1 MTEMPLQPPPA
12 PPPGPAQQRI
22 VLPPHRQRAHR
33 PWQVRAR
40 EWAHRN
46 LFPSRTGTAM
56 TLAAAA
62 LIGGLLAGIV
72 WFVFFDANWAVVTA
86 NRWLL
91 FAGGFDHE
99 QAWRLWFCMALI
111 FALIGAAYGTWSSL
125 GRKDHLFIALVGA
138 FVLFLMAHGGATIS
152 NAPEATQRSV
162 EETIAIH
169 DESGRAAAI
178 EHLTTQAAG
187 DSDGYT
193 YAVDATNGE
202 ILAHQLDRTL
212 DAPLSGRRITDPEI
226 GVDGDGREF
235 GTEILGASED
245 GIWVEYEHVHPTR
258 GTDGRKH
265 TWAVRR
271 GDLIFA
277 EGYYVL
283 TPAPWSSIW
292 FLLSVVALYAA
303 YAITRRLP
311 RDDSRGRQRQVRIT
325 GGLLALS
332 LPIALGVLLIGSG
345 TRADDLDGFVLN
357 LILAPVGIVGGLL
370 VGIPL
375 ALGRNSKM
383 RAISWTCTAYIEII
397 RGAPLLG
404 WLFVALFI
412 LGDVIGGSLVIRVM
426 VTLAVFTGAYM
437 AEYIRGGL
445 QALPRGQNE
454 AARAVG
460 LTPMQATRMITLPQA
475 LRISIPPMVGQ
486 AISIWKDTTL
496 VTVILPL
503 RELKGNADSA
513 IAQLQFTPDRI
524 EAYVFVAVVFW
535 VVAFMM
541 SRISQRTERALGVGE
556 R

>member
-1 MTEMPLQPPPA
+1 MAEMPVQPPPA
-12 PPPGPAQQRI
+12 APAPGQQKI
-22 VLPPHRQRAHR
+22 VLPPHRERAHR
-33 PWQVRAR
+33 PWGVRAR

-62 LIGGLLAGIV
+62 VMALIAAGVI
-72 WFVFFDANWAVVTA
+72 WFVFFDADWEVVTA

-91 FAGGFDHE
+91 FAGGYNHDE
-99 QAWRLWFCMALI
+99 AWRLWFCIALV

-125 GRKDHLFIALVGA
+125 GRRDHLFIALTGA
-138 FVLFLMAHGGATIS
+138 FVIFLMAHGGA
-152 NAPEATQRSV
+152 
-162 EETIAIH
+162 
-169 DESGRAAAI
+169 
-178 EHLTTQAAG
+178 
-187 DSDGYT
+187 
-193 YAVDATNGE
+193 
-202 ILAHQLDRTL
+202 
-212 DAPLSGRRITDPEI
+212 
-226 GVDGDGREF
+226 
-235 GTEILGASED
+235 
-245 GIWVEYEHVHPTR
+245 
-258 GTDGRKH
+258 
-265 TWAVRR
+265 
-271 GDLIFA
+271 
-277 EGYYVL
+277 
-283 TPAPWSSIW
+283 APWSSIW
-292 FLLSVVALYAA
+292 FLAAVAALYAA
-303 YAITRRLP
+303 YAATVRLP
-311 RDDSRGRQRQVRIT
+311 RDDSRERQMQVRIV
-325 GGLLALS
+325 GALLALS
-332 LPIALGVLLIGSG
+332 LPIALMVLLIGSG

-412 LGDVIGGSLVIRVM
+412 LGDVIGGSLLIRVM

-445 QALPRGQNE
+445 QALPRGQAE

-460 LTPMQATRMITLPQA
+460 LTPLQATRMITLPQA

-486 AISIWKDTTL
+486 AIAIWKDTTL

-513 IAQLQFTPDRI
+513 IAQLEFTPDRI
-524 EAYVFVAVVFW
+524 EAYVFVAVIFW
-535 VVAFMM
+535 VVSFMM

>member
-1 MTEMPLQPPPA
+1 MAEMPLQPPAA
-12 PPPGPAQQRI
+12 PPPAPAPKRV

-33 PWQVRAR
+33 PWRVRAR

-46 LFPSRTGTAM
+46 LFPSPVGTAM
-56 TLAAAA
+56 TLGAAA
-62 LIGGLLAGIV
+62 LIALVGAGAI
-72 WFVFFDANWAVVTA
+72 WFVFFDADWEVITA

-91 FAGGFDHE
+91 FAGGYDHGE
-99 QAWRLWFCMALI
+99 AWRLWFCMALV

-125 GRKDHLFIALVGA
+125 GRKDHLFIALAGA
-138 FVLFLMAHGGATIS
+138 FVIFLMAHGGA
-152 NAPEATQRSV
+152 
-162 EETIAIH
+162 
-169 DESGRAAAI
+169 
-178 EHLTTQAAG
+178 
-187 DSDGYT
+187 
-193 YAVDATNGE
+193 
-202 ILAHQLDRTL
+202 
-212 DAPLSGRRITDPEI
+212 
-226 GVDGDGREF
+226 
-235 GTEILGASED
+235 
-245 GIWVEYEHVHPTR
+245 
-258 GTDGRKH
+258 
-265 TWAVRR
+265 
-271 GDLIFA
+271 
-277 EGYYVL
+277 
-283 TPAPWSSIW
+283 APWSSIW
-292 FLLSVVALYAA
+292 FLVSVAALYGA
-303 YAITRRLP
+303 YAITARLP
-311 RDDSRGRQRQVRIT
+311 RDDSRERQMQVRIV
-325 GGLLALS
+325 GALLALS
-332 LPIALGVLLIGSG
+332 LPIALMVLLIGSG

-357 LILAPVGIVGGLL
+357 LVLAPVGIVGGLL

-375 ALGRNSKM
+375 ALGRNSKL

-412 LGDVIGGSLVIRVM
+412 LGDVIGGSLIVRVM
-426 VTLAVFTGAYM
+426 VILAVFTGAYM

-513 IAQLQFTPDRI
+513 IAQLEFTPDRI

-535 VVAFMM
+535 MVSFMM

>member
-1 MTEMPLQPPPA
+1 MAEMPVQPPPA
-12 PPPGPAQQRI
+12 APAPGQQKI

-33 PWQVRAR
+33 PWGVRAR

-46 LFPSRTGTAM
+46 LFPSPTGTAM

-62 LIGGLLAGIV
+62 VMALIAAGVI
-72 WFVFFDANWAVVTA
+72 WFVFFDADWEVITA

-91 FAGGFDHE
+91 FAGGYDHDE
-99 QAWRLWFCMALI
+99 AWRLWFCMALV
-111 FALIGAAYGTWSSL
+111 FALIGAAYGTWSNL
-125 GRKDHLFIALVGA
+125 GRRDHLFIALIGG
-138 FVLFLMAHGGATIS
+138 FVIFLMAHGGA
-152 NAPEATQRSV
+152 
-162 EETIAIH
+162 
-169 DESGRAAAI
+169 
-178 EHLTTQAAG
+178 
-187 DSDGYT
+187 
-193 YAVDATNGE
+193 
-202 ILAHQLDRTL
+202 
-212 DAPLSGRRITDPEI
+212 
-226 GVDGDGREF
+226 
-235 GTEILGASED
+235 
-245 GIWVEYEHVHPTR
+245 
-258 GTDGRKH
+258 
-265 TWAVRR
+265 
-271 GDLIFA
+271 
-277 EGYYVL
+277 
-283 TPAPWSSIW
+283 APWSSIW
-292 FLLSVVALYAA
+292 FLAAVAALYAA
-303 YAITRRLP
+303 YAATRRLP
-311 RDDSRGRQRQVRIT
+311 RDDSRGRQMHVRIV
-325 GGLLALS
+325 GSLLALS
-332 LPIALGVLLIGSG
+332 LPIALMVLLIGSG

-357 LILAPVGIVGGLL
+357 LVLAPVGIVGGLL

-412 LGDVIGGSLVIRVM
+412 LGDVIGGSLLVRVM

-445 QALPRGQNE
+445 QALPRGQHE

-460 LTPMQATRMITLPQA
+460 LTPLQATRMITLPQA

-486 AISIWKDTTL
+486 AIAIWKDTTL

-513 IAQLQFTPDRI
+513 IAQLEFTPDRI
-524 EAYVFVAVVFW
+524 EAYVFVAVIFW
-535 VVAFMM
+535 VVSFMM

>member
-1 MTEMPLQPPPA
+1 MAEMPVQPPPA
-12 PPPGPAQQRI
+12 APAPGQQKI

-46 LFPSRTGTAM
+46 LFPSPTGTAM

-62 LIGGLLAGIV
+62 VMALIAAGVI
-72 WFVFFDANWAVVTA
+72 WFVFFDADWEVITA

-91 FAGGFDHE
+91 FAGGYDHDE
-99 QAWRLWFCMALI
+99 AWRLWFCMALV
-111 FALIGAAYGTWSSL
+111 FALIGAAYGTWSNL
-125 GRKDHLFIALVGA
+125 GRRDHLFIALVGG
-138 FVLFLMAHGGATIS
+138 FVIFLMAHGGA
-152 NAPEATQRSV
+152 
-162 EETIAIH
+162 
-169 DESGRAAAI
+169 
-178 EHLTTQAAG
+178 
-187 DSDGYT
+187 
-193 YAVDATNGE
+193 
-202 ILAHQLDRTL
+202 
-212 DAPLSGRRITDPEI
+212 
-226 GVDGDGREF
+226 
-235 GTEILGASED
+235 
-245 GIWVEYEHVHPTR
+245 
-258 GTDGRKH
+258 
-265 TWAVRR
+265 
-271 GDLIFA
+271 
-277 EGYYVL
+277 
-283 TPAPWSSIW
+283 APWSSIW
-292 FLLSVVALYAA
+292 FLAAVAALYAA
-303 YAITRRLP
+303 YAATRRLP
-311 RDDSRGRQRQVRIT
+311 RDDSRGRQMHVRIV
-325 GGLLALS
+325 GSLLALS
-332 LPIALGVLLIGSG
+332 LPIALMVLLIGSG

-357 LILAPVGIVGGLL
+357 LVLAPVGIVGGLL

-383 RAISWTCTAYIEII
+383 RAISWTCTAYIEVI

-412 LGDVIGGSLVIRVM
+412 LGDVIGGSLLVRVM

-445 QALPRGQNE
+445 QALPRGQHE

-460 LTPMQATRMITLPQA
+460 LTPLQATRMITLPQA

-486 AISIWKDTTL
+486 AIAIWKDTTL

-513 IAQLQFTPDRI
+513 IAQLEFTPDRI
-524 EAYVFVAVVFW
+524 EAYVFVAVIFW
-535 VVAFMM
+535 VVSFMM